1 MFGKCLKNRNVRR
14 VAALLIGWVMK
25 SRYSSSIALA
35 LCLAALASTPARAQ
49 YFSNRDGYTDA
60 GGYRV
65 QVELDPYFWWPGFTG
80 SVNYATPIANS
91 RLPNA
96 FDTGLLSPSDI
107 AHILHAAFIG
117 DGLVRYGPYSA
128 EMDIQYLSASQSQD
142 LPSGPMGR
150 DLRVNSALQLLRVA
164 PGVGYQVYAGNVYGV
179 PTSVDARAGFS
190 FFASWQD
197 YTGEEDLAGLSS
209 SKNTNFVQPWLGTRA
224 DFILSPHWRIELG
237 GLVQGFGVD
246 GGSWG
251 WGASGGISYAVNEW
265 FSVIAAA
272 RALDT
277 ERFGFGRNTLGV
289 RRSIHLTTYGPIF
302 GVGFRFPPPS
312 PPPPPTSMPA
322 AAPAPA
328 VTKTYL
334 VFFDWDKAT
343 LTPRANQV
351 IDQAASDSRTTE
363 ITTIEVSGYTDT
375 SGSPAYNQDL
385 SMRRAEVVAGKL
397 VSDGVPASEITVQ
410 GFGDTQLLVQTGAAV
425 REPQN
430 RRVEIVL
437 K

>member
-1 MFGKCLKNRNVRR
+1 
-14 VAALLIGWVMK
+14 MK
-25 SRYSSSIALA
+25 SRYIAPFSMA
-35 LCLAALASTPARAQ
+35 LCLAASVSPPARAQ
-49 YFSNRDGYTDA
+49 YFSNRDGYTSTGA
-60 GGYRV
+60 YRV
-65 QVELDPYFWWPGFTG
+65 QVELDPYLWWPGFTG
-80 SVNYATPIANS
+80 SVNYATPIANT
-91 RLPNA
+91 RLPTA
-96 FDTGLLSPSDI
+96 FNSGLLSPSDI

-128 EMDIQYLSASQSQD
+128 EMDLQYVSVSQSQD
-142 LPSGPMGR
+142 LPSGPLGGSFR
-150 DLRVNSALQLLRVA
+150 IKSALQLLRVA
-164 PGVGYQVYAGNVYGV
+164 PGVGYQVYAGNVYGI
-179 PTSVDARAGFS
+179 PTSVDARVGFS
-190 FFASWQD
+190 FFTTWQS
-197 YTGEEDLAGLSS
+197 YTGEEDLAGRSS
-209 SKNTNFVQPWLGTRA
+209 SNNTSFVQPWLGLRA
-224 DFILSPHWRIELG
+224 DFIPAPRWRIELG

-251 WGASGGISYAVNEW
+251 WGASGAISYAVNEW
-265 FSVIAAA
+265 FSVNLAA
-272 RALDT
+272 RALNT
-277 ERFGFGRNTLGV
+277 ERLGFGGDTLGV
-289 RRSIHLTTYGPIF
+289 RRSLHITTYGPIF

-385 SMRRAEVVAGKL
+385 SMRRAEAVAGKL

>member
-1 MFGKCLKNRNVRR
+1 M
-14 VAALLIGWVMK
+14 GWVMR
-25 SRYSSSIALA
+25 SRYSPAVAPLTLA
-35 LCLAALASTPARAQ
+35 LCLAAFSGAPARAQ
-49 YFSNRDGYTDA
+49 YFSNRDGYSDTGA
-60 GGYRV
+60 YRV
-65 QVELDPYFWWPGFTG
+65 QVELDPYLWWPGFTG

-96 FDTGLLSPSDI
+96 FNTGLLSPSDI

-128 EMDIQYLSASQSQD
+128 EMDMQYLSVSQSSD
-142 LPSGPMGR
+142 LPPGLLQR
-150 DLRVNSALQLLRVA
+150 DRRVNSALQLLRVA
-164 PGVGYQVYAGNVYGV
+164 PGLGYRVYAGDVHGI

-190 FFASWQD
+190 FFATWQD

-209 SKNTNFVQPWLGTRA
+209 SKNTSFVQPWLGTRA

-237 GLVQGFGVD
+237 GLVQGFGVE

-277 ERFGFGRNTLGV
+277 ERFGLGRNTLGV
-289 RRSIHLTTYGPIF
+289 RRSIHLTTYGPII
-302 GVGFRFPPPS
+302 GVGFRFPPPL
-312 PPPPPTSMPA
+312 PPPPLTSMPA

-328 VTKTYL
+328 PAKTYL

-343 LTPRANQV
+343 LTPRATQV
-351 IDQAASDSRTTE
+351 IDQAASDSRTNQV
-363 ITTIEVSGYTDT
+363 TTIEVNGYTDT

-385 SMRRAEVVAGKL
+385 SVRRAQAVAGRL
-397 VSDGVPASEITVQ
+397 VSDGVPAGEITVQ
-410 GFGDTQLLVQTGAAV
+410 GFGDTKLLVQTGAGV

-430 RRVEIVL
+430 RRVEIVM